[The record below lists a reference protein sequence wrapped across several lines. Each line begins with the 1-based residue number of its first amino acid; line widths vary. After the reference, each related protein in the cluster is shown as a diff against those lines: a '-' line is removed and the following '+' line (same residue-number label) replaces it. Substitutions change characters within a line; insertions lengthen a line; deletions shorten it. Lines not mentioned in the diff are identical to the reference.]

1 MTCVL
6 PGTELTTTLPPPY
19 GLGRFTRAWALYTGL
34 RALHGLGRFTR
45 ACWTSCLQQV
55 GRPVSNKLASC
66 LQQVGRLFC
75 IFLAQLAF
83 CLERIPTAHPTLL
96 ILPTDRLSPSS
107 SLFNRARRHPLL
119 FPADTAFHPAL
130 LSYTGPAAVSF
141 SFYFLLYPL
150 LLILDPSFF
159 TPCVFLTLYGLGRS
173 TRVGCTSLFEQVG
186 RFSSNKLGV
195 SLRTSWA
202 SLYPCC

>member
-1 MTCVL
+1 L
-6 PGTELTTTLPPPY
+6 GALH

-34 RALHGLGRFTR
+34 GALHGLGRFTR
-45 ACWTSCLQQV
+45 ACWT
-55 GRPVSNKLASC
+55 SC

-119 FPADTAFHPAL
+119 FPADTGFHPAL

-150 LLILDPSFF
+150 LLIVDPSFF
-159 TPCVFLTLYGLGRS
+159 TPCVFLTLYRLGRS
-173 TRVGCTSLFEQVG
+173 TRADCTSLLEQLG
-186 RFSSNKLGV
+186 RLFIL
-195 SLRTSWA
+195 A
-202 SLYPCC
+202 A